1 MKIGASSPIDL
12 QALADHAPRTG
23 TAASASS
30 ANGVAATT
38 TDRVD
43 VSAAG
48 AQLNAAG
55 SGDFDQ
61 AKVDEIRQAIREN
74 RFQIN
79 ARAIADRLIADAAA
93 LLGPR
98 P

>member
-12 QALADHAPRTG
+12 QALTDLAARAGST
-23 TAASASS
+23 ASASS
-30 ANGVAATT
+30 ATGAAAKT

-48 AQLNAAG
+48 AQLN
-55 SGDFDQ
+55 SGGADFDQ